1 MSSLREA
8 LSAALDAQDTTT
20 DAPAEAA
27 APVEAPATFDATT
40 GADVTAETPEAKASR
55 ERDERGRFA
64 AKQAEA
70 AQAPAAKAPPSSW
83 KKDYWDH
90 WGKLDPQIQDY
101 IDQREQEAARGVSS
115 YKQQYDQAAPFYQAV
130 QPFIPHLQQR
140 GVAPE
145 RWLAD
150 LGNVDRILSTGSM
163 EQKAQLIAR
172 MAAANGVD
180 LQGLA
185 GGQANP
191 QFGHIAQ
198 TVNTLQQRLQQFETQ
213 QQEAEL
219 RTLQQTIN
227 SFGGDKP
234 HFQAVRA
241 TMGQLLQSGVVDA
254 SSGDLSEAL
263 QTAYDKAIRL
273 HDDIWQQEQASQASA
288 VNRQAELLKKKAA
301 ASSPKS
307 ASPTG
312 NQAAGNGKKSLRETL
327 SESFESAVSGR
338 V

>member
-8 LSAALDAQDTTT
+8 LSAALDAQEPEAPVADT
-20 DAPAEAA
+20 
-27 APVEAPATFDATT
+27 APVEAV
-40 GADVTAETPEAKASR
+40 ADTPVETQAVETPAEKADR
-55 ERDERGRFA
+55 VRDEAGRFA
-64 AKQAEA
+64 AKAVAPVAEV
-70 AQAPAAKAPPSSW
+70 PVAKAPPSSW

-90 WGKLDPQIQDY
+90 WGKLDPNIQDY
-101 IDQREQEAARGVSS
+101 LHQREAEAAKGVST

-140 GVAPE
+140 GIAPD

-150 LGNVDRILSTGSM
+150 LGQVDRILSTGTP
-163 EQKAQLIAR
+163 EQKGQLIAR

-180 LQGLA
+180 LQGLI

-198 TVNTLQQRLQQFETQ
+198 TVNTLQQRIQQFETQ
-213 QQEAEL
+213 QQQAEQT
-219 RTLQQTIN
+219 RLQETIT
-227 SFGGDKP
+227 SFSADKP
-234 HFQAVRA
+234 HFDAVRG
-241 TMGQLLQSGVVDA
+241 TMGQLLQSGVA
-254 SSGDLSEAL
+254 SDL

-273 HDDIWQQEQASQASA
+273 HDDIWQQEQASQASSA
-288 VNRQAELLKKKAA
+288 NRQAELLKKKAA

-312 NQAAGNGKKSLRETL
+312 AQAAGNGKKGLRDTL
-327 SESFESAVSGR
+327 SEAFDNAVSGR